1 MRPRRRIDVEL
12 VRRGLSETRAEA
24 ASLVAEGRVL
34 VNGAPT
40 DKVSRQVDPADS
52 VVVTGP
58 TPRFVGRGGEKLDAA
73 LAWFG
78 IDVDGRVVLDAGA
91 STGGFTDCVLQRG
104 ASRVAAVDVGHG
116 QLHPRLRADDRVAVF
131 EHTNVRDLA
140 ADDIGGP
147 VDLVV
152 ADLSFISLTVVA
164 ATLLE
169 VARPGAD
176 LVLLVKPQFE
186 IGRDHD
192 GRKVLSRGRGV
203 VTDPIWQARACDR
216 VVEAVGRRRVRGIVE
231 SPLRGGDG
239 NKEFLLHAVADAR
252 LTS

>member
-1 MRPRRRIDVEL
+1 MKPRRRIDVEL
-12 VRRGLSETRAEA
+12 VRRGLAETRAEA
-24 ASLVAEGRVL
+24 ASLVADGRVL

-40 DKVSRQVDPADS
+40 DKVSRQVDPADA

-58 TPRFVGRGGEKLDAA
+58 APRFVGRGGEKLVAA
-73 LAWFG
+73 LDWFG
-78 IDVDGRVVLDAGA
+78 IDVVSRSVLDAGA

-116 QLHPRLRADDRVAVF
+116 QLHPRLRVDERVSVF
-131 EHTNVRDLA
+131 EHTNVRDIA
-140 ADDIGGP
+140 ADDLGGQ

-164 ATLLE
+164 ANLVE
-169 VARPGAD
+169 IVRPGGD

-186 IGRDHD
+186 IGRDRD

-203 VTDPIWQARACDR
+203 VTDPIWHARACDQ
-216 VVEAVGRRRVRGIVE
+216 VVGAVGRARVRGIME

-252 LTS
+252 LTP